1 MIDRWIAEATECDFK
16 AALEVRKP
24 KSWLKSVSAFANG
37 IGGTLFFGID
47 NDRNVVGLTDAQ
59 ADAETISRLIK
70 ERITPFPNFILT
82 PERENGK
89 DILILT
95 VSAGRTTPYYYKA
108 DGVMEAYIRIGNE
121 SVIAP
126 DYVLNQLILKGMNRT
141 YDELASEYDFKDYA
155 FSKLRERYKV
165 WTGNSME
172 DKLFDSFE
180 IRDGNGKLT
189 NAGALLADD
198 SPVRHSRLFCTRW
211 NGLDKSGG
219 MVDALDSAEYSG
231 SLIILL
237 NEGVGFVKRNMKTRW
252 KKTANSRIEMPDYC
266 ERSVFEALVNALI
279 HRDYLILG
287 SEVHIDIYDDRLTI
301 YSPGGMADGT
311 RIQERDITNI
321 SSTRRNPVLADIFG
335 RLGYMERQG
344 SGFKKITEAY
354 YAAHNYRAELEP
366 KFYSDVT
373 SFQVTLYNLNY
384 GISEKVVVET
394 EKVALEQEKVAFGA
408 RKATFERSLSGIKI
422 NAPTKEKVLT
432 LFDHFEYER
441 PFSRSDIIQICNLAP
456 SSAGKMLNKLKETGL
471 IEAVIGQGRGK
482 YKFIEPEG

>member
-16 AALEVRKP
+16 VALEVKKP

-47 NDRNVVGLTDAQ
+47 NDRNVIGLADAQ
-59 ADAETISRLIK
+59 ANAEAISRLIK
-70 ERITPFPNFILT
+70 ERITPYPNFILA
-82 PERENGK
+82 PERENGN
-89 DILILT
+89 DLLVLT
-95 VSAGRTTPYYYKA
+95 IPAGRTTPYYYKA

-126 DYVLNQLILKGMNRT
+126 NYVLNQLILKGMNRT
-141 YDELASEYDFKDYA
+141 YDALLSEYDFKDYA

-172 DKLFDSFE
+172 DKLFDSFD
-180 IRDGNGKLT
+180 IRDDHDKLT

-219 MVDALDSAEYSG
+219 MVDALDSAEHSG

-301 YSPGGMADGT
+301 SSPGGMADGT
-311 RIQERDITNI
+311 RVQERDISNI

-344 SGFKKITEAY
+344 SGFKKITDAY
-354 YAAHNYRAELEP
+354 HAAHNYRPELEP
-366 KFYSDVT
+366 KFYSDAS

-384 GISEKVVVET
+384 GQTTIKTGLADEN
-394 EKVALEQEKVAFGA
+394 QAFSDKKTGLQDKKQA
-408 RKATFERSLSGIKI
+408 IESLLAGLGFS
-422 NAPTKEKVLT
+422 APTRENILKLFQHFGFDIAFARADVMQVTGITATPAAELMRKMKEA
-432 LFDHFEYER
+432 
-441 PFSRSDIIQICNLAP
+441 N
-456 SSAGKMLNKLKETGL
+456 L
-471 IEAVIGQGRGK
+471 IESTKGRGK
-482 YKFIEPEG
+482 YKFAEPQK

>member
-16 AALEVRKP
+16 VALEVKKP

-47 NDRNVVGLTDAQ
+47 NDRNVIGLPDAQ
-59 ADAETISRLIK
+59 TDAETISRLIK
-70 ERITPFPNFILT
+70 ERITPYPNFILA

-89 DILILT
+89 DILVLSI
-95 VSAGRTTPYYYKA
+95 SAGRSTPYYYKA
-108 DGVMEAYIRIGNE
+108 DGITEAYIRNGNE

-126 DYVLNQLILKGMNRT
+126 SYVLNQLLLKGMNRT
-141 YDELASEYDFKDYA
+141 YDALDSEYDFKDYA
-155 FSKLRERYKV
+155 FSKLRERYKA

-172 DKLFDSFE
+172 EKLFDSFE
-180 IRDGNGKLT
+180 MRDDHGKLT

-198 SPVRHSRLFCTRW
+198 APIKHSRLFCTRW

-237 NEGVGFVKRNMKTRW
+237 NEGVGFVKRNMKTSW

-301 YSPGGMADGT
+301 TSPGGMADGT
-311 RIQERDITNI
+311 RIQERDISNI

-354 YAAHNYRAELEP
+354 RAAHNYRDELEP
-366 KFYSDVT
+366 KFYSDAS
-373 SFQVTLYNLNY
+373 SFQVTLYNLNF
-384 GISEKVVVET
+384 GQT
-394 EKVALEQEKVAFGA
+394 EVKAGLANKKQAFDDKKTGLQDKKQA
-408 RKATFERSLSGIKI
+408 FESLLAGLGVS
-422 NAPTKEKVLT
+422 APTREHMLKLFQRFGFDSAFARADVMQVAGITATPATELMRKMKEAK
-432 LFDHFEYER
+432 
-441 PFSRSDIIQICNLAP
+441 
-456 SSAGKMLNKLKETGL
+456 L
-471 IEAVIGQGRGK
+471 IENAKGRGK
-482 YKFIEPEG
+482 YKFVAPTE